1 MQPIGTQAFE
11 MWKAWYETN
20 QDLLIGAI
28 QQIRMILAEILQYTS
43 SLAKDN
49 LVMKEFCWS
58 CEYGGCQSTCAT
70 FCRRV
75 DAFVTMV
82 SRMIKAKEK
91 VKD

>member
-43 SLAKDN
+43 SLAKCVRPLIDRLKSN
-49 LVMKEFCWS
+49 VNAILFEDISAMSTSCCIHNSSGEFVM
-58 CEYGGCQSTCAT
+58 T
-70 FCRRV
+70 
-75 DAFVTMV
+75 
-82 SRMIKAKEK
+82 
-91 VKD
+91 